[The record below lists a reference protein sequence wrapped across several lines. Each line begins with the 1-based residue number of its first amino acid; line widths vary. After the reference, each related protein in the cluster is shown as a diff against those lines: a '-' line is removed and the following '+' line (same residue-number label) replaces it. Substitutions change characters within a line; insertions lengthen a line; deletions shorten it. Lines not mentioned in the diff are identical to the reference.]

1 MYFVMSTV
9 SVGSFQKQ
17 VPLHI
22 QCRLWK
28 LLWAYVECCTSSL
41 VHEFTGEIYVTHKVL
56 SKIRSVDHL

>member
-17 VPLHI
+17 VPLHVD
-22 QCRLWK
+22 CGSCYGLM
-28 LLWAYVECCTSSL
+28 LSAALAVLSMNSL
-41 VHEFTGEIYVTHKVL
+41 EKIIYVTHKVL